1 MLTCINWFVPG
12 FVGASFTHLGCLKL
26 YGFGRGIVGGHDKP
40 IAQQLCG
47 T

>member
-1 MLTCINWFVPG
+1 MMSIVWVVPG
-12 FVGASFTHLGCLKL
+12 LVGATFTIFACLKL
-26 YGFGRGIVGGHDKP
+26 HGLRQGVVGGHDKP